1 VFQPIVGECLKPRK
15 RHSGLRWLL
24 QVAAILIVT
33 AMVAAAQE
41 DHEKAAGPS
50 LKYQISATLT
60 DYCPVERTLPL
71 HEVMFDFH
79 NKSCSAR
86 SHVAERKTPT
96 LPNGPLYTN
105 VHISGYHLID
115 WSEGHPSP
123 NTRNPAKI
131 EFSKTATT
139 LSASGWLSKATC
151 TKKPADV
158 LAKDVL
164 AEDTFWQARVVPE
177 VQLMEDLPQQEPT
190 VTADIVPPQTTAV
203 LKLSAAC
210 DSDRARLLEYT
221 VTPIVNGVAQA
232 SIYTG
237 ELKAGEKVNESGMD
251 GVSIHSQWSSLPSKG
266 ASELSITITG
276 KSAKEPANSPA
287 P

>member
-1 VFQPIVGECLKPRK
+1 M
-15 RHSGLRWLL
+15 
-24 QVAAILIVT
+24 
-33 AMVAAAQE
+33 AMVAAAQQN
-41 DHEKAAGPS
+41 DVNAAADSS

-79 NKSCSAR
+79 NKSCRAG

-105 VHISGYHLID
+105 VHIAGYHLID

-123 NTRNPAKI
+123 NTRNTAKV

-139 LSASGWLSKATC
+139 LSASGWLDKATC
-151 TKKPADV
+151 TKKPAGDV
-158 LAKDVL
+158 QAKDVL

-177 VQLMEDLPQQEPT
+177 VQLIEDVQQQEPA
-190 VTADIVPPQTTAV
+190 VMADVVPPQTAAV

-210 DSDRARLLEYT
+210 TSDRPQSLQYT
-221 VTPIVNGVAQA
+221 VTQIVNGVAQG
-232 SIYTG
+232 SVYTG
-237 ELKAGEKVNESGMD
+237 ELQADKKVNDGEMD
-251 GVSIHSQWSSLPSKG
+251 GVSIHTLWSASPAKG
-266 ASELSITITG
+266 ASELSVTIVDR
-276 KSAKEPANSPA
+276 KSVKEPAN
-287 P
+287 